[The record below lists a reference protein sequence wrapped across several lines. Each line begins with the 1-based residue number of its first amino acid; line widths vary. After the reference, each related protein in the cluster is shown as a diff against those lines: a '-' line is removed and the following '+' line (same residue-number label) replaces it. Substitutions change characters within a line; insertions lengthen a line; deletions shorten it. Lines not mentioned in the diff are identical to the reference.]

1 MSVYGMDFRRK
12 VVAALDRGD
21 RVSAVAKRF
30 EIDPKTVR
38 SYRRLAAAQR
48 LAPRPSGPKDHVK
61 LTPQDIQTLQREV
74 QADPSITLA
83 ELQTKLSVHVVES
96 TISRAL
102 RKLNLSFKKIADRL
116 RAAASGRR

>member
-30 EIDPKTVR
+30 EIDEKTVR
-38 SYRRLAAAQR
+38 SYRRRAAEQS
-48 LAPRPSGPKDHVK
+48 LAPKPSGPKDHTK
-61 LTPQDIQTLQREV
+61 LTPQDLQTLRREV
-74 QADPSITLA
+74 EADPSITLA
-83 ELQTKLSVHVVES
+83 ELQPKLSVDVVES

-102 RKLNLSFKKIADRL
+102 RKMNLSFKKSR
-116 RAAASGRR
+116 